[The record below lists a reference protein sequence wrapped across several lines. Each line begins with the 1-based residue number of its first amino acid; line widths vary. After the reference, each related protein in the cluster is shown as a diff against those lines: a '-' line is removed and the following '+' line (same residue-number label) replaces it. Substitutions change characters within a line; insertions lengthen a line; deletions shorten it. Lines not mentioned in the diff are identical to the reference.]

1 MSEGMGKRG
10 SFFFYYF
17 LSFFFFRLSFSHSLP
32 HLADPCRQGKGTLGG
47 HFPLGLGAFSA
58 WLTGAQYHIV

>member
-17 LSFFFFRLSFSHSLP
+17 LSFFFVFLSLIPSRIWLTPAGKVKVPWGAIFRL
-32 HLADPCRQGKGTLGG
+32 A
-47 HFPLGLGAFSA
+47 
-58 WLTGAQYHIV
+58 